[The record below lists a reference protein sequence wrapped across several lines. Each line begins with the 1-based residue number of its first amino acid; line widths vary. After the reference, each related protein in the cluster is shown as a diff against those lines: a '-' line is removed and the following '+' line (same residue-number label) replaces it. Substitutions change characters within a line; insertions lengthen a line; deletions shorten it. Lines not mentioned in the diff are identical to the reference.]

1 MIQKIKIIKTLIIIF
16 SLSLSFSANAQ
27 TVEEI
32 IKGRKAMFSENYQN
46 AKKISILLKSKR
58 IEEAKPLMKKISDNY
73 IKLLDYFPENAKEG
87 FKTGALP
94 SIWENKDEFN
104 ALMKKASD
112 DMIKLAKAIDTAED
126 LRENVYVR
134 ESLETSQLS
143 AKSGTRFRSVSKET
157 NPPKI
162 STTMAADV
170 VSEVR
175 CGSKVG
181 GSAHNLLNTPPASIS
196 EPTDASAI
204 VLISD
209 FSLGT
214 EEDIGDVDSDEEMAP
229 S

>member
-1 MIQKIKIIKTLIIIF
+1 MMQKIKIIKSLIIIF

-73 IKLLDYFPENAKEG
+73 IKLLDYFPENTKEG

-112 DMIKLAKAIDTAED
+112 DMIKLAKAIETAED
-126 LRENVYVR
+126 LRAAQKELMWSNCSACHSKL
-134 ESLETSQLS
+134 SL
-143 AKSGTRFRSVSKET
+143 
-157 NPPKI
+157 I
-162 STTMAADV
+162 
-170 VSEVR
+170 
-175 CGSKVG
+175 
-181 GSAHNLLNTPPASIS
+181 HI
-196 EPTDASAI
+196 
-204 VLISD
+204 
-209 FSLGT
+209 
-214 EEDIGDVDSDEEMAP
+214 
-229 S
+229 